1 LDGDAEL
8 TSTDIIIACAPPIA
22 ASHAVADLANAAR
35 TKRSVPMYRSTIAT
49 LATAMLLTLGAGAQA
64 QQGSAKAV
72 YTAGPFGAY
81 HTLFCSAIVSELA
94 KGKFTGYSCTPS
106 GGTPDNIAK
115 VLADPRSIGLAQL
128 DVFARWSLDNT
139 VAAKSLV
146 LVRTLACEGLFMVTH
161 VKDMSGT
168 SFAQIVG
175 LAHHLKFAVADGGS
189 RASFEFLQK
198 TDPKGIGRAR
208 NIAIVE
214 NATAVIDQ
222 VASGNAA
229 VGFFVQFADPSNANI
244 RLLQIRALR
253 TVPVVSPELV
263 AATVGNTPVYQV
275 RTFSLTERG
284 MFHDASKVTTACTP
298 AVIITGAPDAI
309 ADPKA
314 ADEQRAMIS
323 RIKAAPDAAFL
334 PEGRFAELIASAPPV
349 AAPALEEML
358 WAYDTDRKKAEQTG
372 Q

>member
-1 LDGDAEL
+1 
-8 TSTDIIIACAPPIA
+8 
-22 ASHAVADLANAAR
+22 
-35 TKRSVPMYRSTIAT
+35 MYRSSIAT
-49 LATAMLLTLGAGAQA
+49 LATTALLIFGPGANAQA
-64 QQGSAKAV
+64 QQNNAKAV
-72 YTAGPFGAY
+72 YTAGAFGAY
-81 HTLFCSAIVSELA
+81 HTLFCSALLIELE
-94 KGKFTGYSCTPS
+94 KGKFSGYACTPS
-106 GGTPDNIAK
+106 GGSPDNIAK

-128 DVFARWSLDNT
+128 DVLARWSLDNT
-139 VAAKSLV
+139 AAAKSLV
-146 LVRTLACEGLFMVTH
+146 VVRTLACEGLFMVTQS
-161 VKDMSGT
+161 KDMATT

-208 NIAIVE
+208 NVAIVE
-214 NATAVIDQ
+214 NATAAIDQ

-253 TVPVVSPELV
+253 TIPVVSPELV
-263 AATVGNTPVYQV
+263 AASVGNTPVYQV
-275 RTFSLTERG
+275 RTFSLTEPG
-284 MFHDASKVTTACTP
+284 MLHGASKVTTACTP

-314 ADEQRAMIS
+314 ADEQRAIIS

-334 PEGRFAELIASAPPV
+334 PNGRFADLIASTTPV
-349 AAPALEEML
+349 TGPALNDML
-358 WAYDTDRKKAEQTG
+358 WAYDADRKKVEQTG